1 MTVVVT
7 IVILLL
13 VLHMLIL
20 IRNTAAIREPE

>member
-13 VLHMLIL
+13 VLHMLIP

>member
-13 VLHMLIL
+13 VLEKLIP